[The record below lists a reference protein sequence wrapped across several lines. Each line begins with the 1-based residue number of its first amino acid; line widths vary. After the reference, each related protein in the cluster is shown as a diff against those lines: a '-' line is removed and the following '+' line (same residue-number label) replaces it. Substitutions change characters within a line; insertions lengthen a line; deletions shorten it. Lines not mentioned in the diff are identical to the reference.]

1 VTSTVATHSKRFRRL
16 RRIGIAV
23 LVIGALLS
31 VGRVRVYAFAGT
43 SMVPAVG
50 PGQRFIAFEGW
61 WARRTLSRFDL
72 VVFDLPPHSAW
83 ADRKIPWM
91 KRLVA
96 FPHEHV
102 RLVGPDLFI
111 DGQKVDSST
120 LYGAPRPDVAVD
132 IVLGADQFF
141 VLGDNLDHTLEDSR
155 AFGPLEKSRIRGYAV
170 YVTGNGQKSGS
181 NSRGIERQP

>member
-1 VTSTVATHSKRFRRL
+1 
-16 RRIGIAV
+16 
-23 LVIGALLS
+23 
-31 VGRVRVYAFAGT
+31 
-43 SMVPAVG
+43 MVPAVG
-50 PGQRFIAFEGW
+50 PGQHFIAFEGW
-61 WARRTLSRFDL
+61 CARRTLSRFDL

-111 DGQKVDSST
+111 NGQKVASST
-120 LYGAPRPDVAVD
+120 LYGAARADVAVD

-155 AFGPLEKSRIRGYAV
+155 AFGPLERSLIRGFAV
-170 YVTGNGQKSGS
+170 HVMGKGPSPAPDSG
-181 NSRGIERQP
+181 RTPRQP